1 MTCVGRAPPVG
12 LLSNCTGILCRLLSY
27 AFLSRAASNTSS
39 ESSISPLPPLG
50 LRFFLRGDL
59 LKRESY
65 LINFSQQVTFSGLN
79 SKGMRAFATTL
90 FSVSSWRSVFFV
102 SSICFN
108 PSLSLCCLICSCNIT
123 RCRLWTFGMSNQA
136 NTTRAHLNP
145 ETRV

>member
-1 MTCVGRAPPVG
+1 MG

-79 SKGMRAFATTL
+79 SKGMRAFATT
-90 FSVSSWRSVFFV
+90 V
-102 SSICFN
+102 
-108 PSLSLCCLICSCNIT
+108 LS
-123 RCRLWTFGMSNQA
+123 Q
-136 NTTRAHLNP
+136 
-145 ETRV
+145 